1 MQTLV
6 QRQTSVEAQR
16 DAKLEE
22 YEAALAALP
31 AQHPE
36 VCQKVKEAVEKL
48 RALEEKRLDFV
59 KVTFKNSK
67 KL

>member
-1 MQTLV
+1 MQQLV
-6 QRQTSVEAQR
+6 QEQATKEAAR

-48 RALEEKRLDFV
+48 RALEEKRLEFV
-59 KVTFKNSK
+59 KVTFER
-67 KL
+67 

>member
-1 MQTLV
+1 MQQLV
-6 QRQTSVEAQR
+6 QTQATTEAAR

-48 RALEEKRLDFV
+48 RTLEEKRLEFV
-59 KVTFKNSK
+59 KVTFKR
-67 KL
+67 